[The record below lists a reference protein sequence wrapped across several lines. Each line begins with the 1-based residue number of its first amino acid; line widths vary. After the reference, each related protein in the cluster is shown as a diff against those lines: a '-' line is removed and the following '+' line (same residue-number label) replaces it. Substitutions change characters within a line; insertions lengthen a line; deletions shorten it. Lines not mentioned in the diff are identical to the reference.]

1 VIGGSD
7 FIGNC
12 GQSSWI
18 LIMKIQKLS
27 VLQEIALVIVEF
39 ESTVKKSPREHSFIL
54 IDLLPIPSSCFWFF
68 VYRFW

>member
-1 VIGGSD
+1 MNISLSTVIGGSD
-7 FIGNC
+7 FRGNC

-27 VLQEIALVIVEF
+27 VLQEIALVVVEF

-54 IDLLPIPSSCFWFF
+54 IDSLPIPSSCFC
-68 VYRFW
+68 

>member
-12 GQSSWI
+12 GQSSLI

-27 VLQEIALVIVEF
+27 VLQEIALVAVEF
-39 ESTVKKSPREHSFIL
+39 ESTVKKSSL
-54 IDLLPIPSSCFWFF
+54 
-68 VYRFW
+68 